1 MHKAAV
7 CELGGV
13 DVGGLDVSAK
23 ELVVMVRRG
32 GKSEASRSFL
42 NCAAGHQELRRYL
55 TQGRER
61 VRVCMESTGMY
72 GLDAALALQADARI
86 EIMVANP
93 RAVRDFAR
101 ALMQRSK
108 TDPLDALV
116 LREYA
121 ARMPFQPWQPPP
133 AEAIQITALARR
145 IHALTQQSTMEK
157 NRLHA
162 VEASATTLRVIVQ
175 DLRRSIRALEA
186 AIAKLSRA
194 AHKIL
199 AASPEL
205 ERRFRLLQST
215 PGIGE
220 VSALQLLGELVLIPS
235 NCDVRQWVAY
245 AGLDPRHHDSGTSV
259 HQKARISKVGNR
271 HIRRALYMPAL
282 TAVRF
287 APSLRAWYQHL
298 QARGKCKM
306 VALVAVMRKL
316 LHAIFGM
323 FKYDAPFDG
332 AKLCPSLSL
341 ATPLEVDRAA

>member
-1 MHKAAV
+1 MYNPEV
-7 CELGGV
+7 GGRE
-13 DVGGLDVSAK
+13 VGGLDVSAQ
-23 ELVVMVRRG
+23 ELVVMVRRDG
-32 GKSEASRSFL
+32 RTEPCRSFS
-42 NCAAGHQELRRYL
+42 NTPQGHQELRRYL
-55 TQGRER
+55 TPQRGR

-86 EIMVANP
+86 ELMVANP
-93 RAVRDFAR
+93 RAVKDFAR
-101 ALMQRSK
+101 ALLQRSK
-108 TDPLDALV
+108 TDPLDAWV
-116 LREYA
+116 LLEYA
-121 ARMPFQPWQPPP
+121 ARMPFQRWPAPPV
-133 AEAIQITALARR
+133 AALQITALARR
-145 IHALTQQSTMEK
+145 IHALTQQCTREK

-162 VEASATTLRVIVQ
+162 VEATATTLRVIVQ
-175 DLRRSIRALEA
+175 DLRRSVRGLET
-186 AIAKLSRA
+186 AIAKLSRE

-199 AASPEL
+199 AATPEL
-205 ERRFRLLQST
+205 ERRFWLLQST

-220 VSALQLLGELVLIPS
+220 VSALQLLGELVLIPA

-245 AGLDPRHHDSGTSV
+245 AGLDPQHHESGTSV

-287 APSLRAWYQHL
+287 APQLRAFYLHL

-323 FKYDAPFDG
+323 FKHDAPFDG
-332 AKLCPSLSL
+332 AKLCPALS
-341 ATPLEVDRAA
+341 PAALPEETCAA

>member
-1 MHKAAV
+1 MHNPEVRSGEVA
-7 CELGGV
+7 
-13 DVGGLDVSAK
+13 GLDVSAQ
-23 ELVVMVRRG
+23 ELVVMVRRDG
-32 GKSEASRSFL
+32 RTEASRSFP
-42 NCAAGHQELRRYL
+42 NTAQGHQDLRRYL
-55 TQGRER
+55 TQARER

-72 GLDAALALQADARI
+72 GLDAALALQADSRI

-93 RAVRDFAR
+93 RAVKDFAR

-108 TDPLDALV
+108 TDPLDAWV
-116 LREYA
+116 LLEYA
-121 ARMPFQPWQPPP
+121 ARMPFQPWTPPP
-133 AEAIQITALARR
+133 AEALQITALARR
-145 IHALTQQSTMEK
+145 IHALTQEMTMEK

-162 VEASATTLRVIVQ
+162 VAASATTLRVIVQ
-175 DLRRSIRALEA
+175 DLRRSIASLEA

-199 AASPEL
+199 AASPAL
-205 ERRFRLLQST
+205 ERRFRWLQST

-220 VSALQLLGELVLIPS
+220 VSALQLLGELVLIPAH
-235 NCDVRQWVAY
+235 CDVRQWVAY
-245 AGLDPRHHDSGTSV
+245 AGLDPRHHESGTSV
-259 HQKARISKVGNR
+259 HQKAHISKVGNR

-287 APSLRAWYQHL
+287 APSLRAFYLHL

-323 FKYDAPFDG
+323 FKHDAPFDDS
-332 AKLCPSLSL
+332 KVCPALSL
-341 ATPLEVDRAA
+341 VAPAEVAHAA